1 MLGKL
6 QQMIGTKSPL
16 QVMLIGL
23 GLIALVGT
31 ADYFSWYELSFS
43 VFYLAPIV
51 LVAWY
56 AQAWA
61 GFVFCGLS
69 ALVWCLV
76 EITSGTGYSNMFIPF
91 WNTTVRF
98 GFFVVTAYLLVELKA
113 HLRIEQRLARTDALT
128 GALNARALRDACE
141 RLLLL
146 ARRGGRS
153 VVLAYIDI
161 DHFKAINDKFGHGE
175 GDRVLQSVVQVLT
188 RCVRASDVVGRIGGD
203 EFAVFLPESDRA
215 AAEIVFNKI
224 HLELVADAA
233 ARQWPIGFSIGAA
246 IFNPAPPCLDTALGI
261 ADQIMYE
268 VKKSGKNNIVYK
280 EYLAQ
285 QWAVVNSD
293 A

>member
-1 MLGKL
+1 MLDNL
-6 QQMIGTKSPL
+6 QKIIDARSSA
-16 QVMLIGL
+16 QVILIGL
-23 GLIALVGT
+23 ALTALVGVT
-31 ADYFSWYELSFS
+31 DYFSWDELSYS

-56 AQAWA
+56 AQPWA

-69 ALVWCLV
+69 AAVWCLV
-76 EITSGTGYSNMFIPF
+76 EISSGTGYSNMFIPF

-113 HLRIEQRLARTDALT
+113 HLRIEHRLARTDALT

-146 ARRGGRS
+146 ARRGGRP

-188 RCVRASDVVGRIGGD
+188 RCVRVSDVVGRIGGD
-203 EFAVFLPESDRA
+203 EFAVFLPESD
-215 AAEIVFNKI
+215 
-224 HLELVADAA
+224 H
-233 ARQWPIGFSIGAA
+233 
-246 IFNPAPPCLDTALGI
+246 APPDRALL
-261 ADQIMYE
+261 
-268 VKKSGKNNIVYK
+268 KPC
-280 EYLAQ
+280 
-285 QWAVVNSD
+285 W
-293 A
+293 